1 MCLSPSV
8 TCKGPVI
15 DYGEEG
21 VLQNKG
27 GGGASQVLPPKSRVL
42 QHKQGVTEKSCSHD
56 RGGGGGG
63 GGGGGHNRFG
73 GSFIMGT

>member
-15 DYGEEG
+15 DYGEEE
-21 VLQNKG
+21 VLQNNKG
-27 GGGASQVLPPKSRVL
+27 GGGGGKSSFTPRAGFYNKSRGLWKKVVAML
-42 QHKQGVTEKSCSHD
+42 E
-56 RGGGGGG
+56 G